1 MSEISNVAA
10 YLKKAAK
17 ETPNQLAIVEPK
29 ESRAFSSTK
38 KLTFQELHELCC
50 GFASGLSQKGIAPG
64 MRTLVVV
71 KPGLNLLGL
80 VFALFKIGAVPILI
94 DPGMKRKTLLNCI
107 ERSKPEALVGIPL
120 AQGLS
125 RLFPRAFKTVKIRVK
140 VGSSLNKSRKQLVL
154 GDPQAWKED
163 HQPNVDDLAGIL
175 FTSGSTGS
183 PKGVCY
189 QHRHFLAQLHY
200 LKNHFDIQPGE
211 VDFPMLPVFALF
223 TPALGSTMVLP
234 PLNPSKPAKAKI
246 SRVVNVMIQQH
257 VTMSFGSPTLWQ
269 LIVQYCLDRNITL
282 PNVKKVLMAGAP
294 VPPRL
299 LEDFYKCCPN
309 AEALTPYGATECLPI
324 TAINGKE
331 ILSETRALS
340 EQGKGNCVG
349 TPLPDIQFKVIEAVN
364 DPIDSFEQANALPNG
379 EVGEIVVHGPI
390 VTESYDQ
397 LPEATQQAKIK
408 SLSGLWHR
416 LGDMGYLDD
425 AGRLWFCGR
434 KSHRVITSKRT
445 WYSVC
450 CEAIFNQHP
459 KIFRTALIPSPLREG
474 PALAIEL
481 PQKEKVPKS
490 KLLKDL
496 KELAAS
502 TEHTKDIQDFYLHP
516 SFPVDVRHNAK
527 IHREEIAEWAKTAK
541 ALT

>member
-1 MSEISNVAA
+1 MKEISNVAA
-10 YLKKAAK
+10 YLEKAAE

-29 ESRAFSSTK
+29 ESRTFSSTK
-38 KLTFQELHELCC
+38 KFTFQELHELCC
-50 GFASGLSQKGIAPG
+50 GFASGLSQKGITPG
-64 MRTLVVV
+64 MRALVVV

-94 DPGMKRKTLLNCI
+94 DPGMKRKALLNCI
-107 ERSKPEALVGIPL
+107 ERSKPEALIGIPL

-125 RLFPRAFKTVKIRVK
+125 RLFPRAFKSIKIRVK
-140 VGSSLNKSRKQLVL
+140 VGSSFSKSKKQLVL
-154 GDPQAWKED
+154 GDPQAWKKD
-163 HQPNVDDLAGIL
+163 FQPKVDDLAGIL

-200 LKNHFDIQPGE
+200 LKNHFHIQPGE

-223 TPALGSTMVLP
+223 TPALGTTMVLP

-246 SRVVNVMIQQH
+246 SRVVNVMMQQH

-269 LIVQYCLDRNITL
+269 LIVQYCLDRHITL
-282 PNVKKVLMAGAP
+282 PKIKKVLMAGAP
-294 VPPRL
+294 VPPKL

-309 AEALTPYGATECLPI
+309 AEALTPYGATECLPL

-331 ILSETRALS
+331 ILGETRALS
-340 EQGKGNCVG
+340 EQGKGNCLG
-349 TPLPDIQFKVIEAVN
+349 TALPDLQFKVIEPV
-364 DPIDSFEQANALPNG
+364 DGSIDSFEHANALPQG
-379 EVGEIVVHGPI
+379 EIGEIVVHGPI
-390 VTESYDQ
+390 VTENYDQ
-397 LPEATQQAKIK
+397 MPEETERAKIK

-416 LGDMGYLDD
+416 IGDMGYLDERD
-425 AGRLWFCGR
+425 RLWFCGR
-434 KSHRVITSKRT
+434 KSHRVITQNGI

-459 KIFRTALIPSPLREG
+459 NVFRTALIPSPEKDA

-481 PQKEKVPKS
+481 SAKTPKT
-490 KLLKDL
+490 KLLKEL
-496 KELAAS
+496 QELAAS
-502 TEHTKDIQDFYLHP
+502 AEHTKDIQEFYLHP